1 MVLQPA
7 LLCLHLA
14 LFYCRWLVNNSRK
27 HIWPYPVKIFPVP
40 CIAYNIIPEKL
51 RMRVY
56 YNPVISALIILYVID
71 YALKS
76 PILKAAKNFRVK
88 VEQVFLWDYWLFQ
101 IVLRHP
107 AYNLSCIIN
116 LNIFFAQIAP
126 SISCAKIPAP
136 AA

>member
-14 LFYCRWLVNNSRK
+14 LFCCRWLVNNSYE
-27 HIWPYPVKIFPVP
+27 HVWIYLIKIFPVP
-40 CIAYNIIPEKL
+40 CIVYNIIPEKL

-56 YNPVISALIILYVID
+56 YNPIISALVMFYIID

-76 PILKAAKNFRVK
+76 PVLKAAKNFRVK
-88 VEQVFLWDYWLFQ
+88 VKQVFLWNYWLFQ
-101 IVLRHP
+101 IALCHP
-107 AYNLSCIIN
+107 AYHLSSVIN
-116 LNIFFAQIAP
+116 LNIFFAQIAM
-126 SISCAKIPAP
+126 SISCTKIPAP